1 MSQFITCHIIKD
13 IYNRDIFIPQ
23 TMGNTLYFH
32 EDDVGPQLHPDQ
44 ALLSGTPTSE
54 LLVTLD

>member
-1 MSQFITCHIIKD
+1 
-13 IYNRDIFIPQ
+13 
-23 TMGNTLYFH
+23 MGNTLYFH